1 MQKRRKKS
9 YDLSLNREEGY
20 ILVHLNGELTK
31 TDIDAALEDILTIRR
46 QEKINNIL
54 CNQRRLQIPPQ
65 IMTIF
70 DTACRFAGE
79 PFHGMKLAIVRERM
93 PENTH
98 FFETVATNRAR
109 AVKVFNNDEEAKKWL
124 AL

>member
-1 MQKRRKKS
+1 MS
-9 YDLSLNREEGY
+9 YDISVNREEGY
-20 ILVHLNGELTK
+20 ILINLYEELTK
-31 TDIDAALEDILTIRR
+31 ADIDAALEQILIIRR
-46 QEKINNIL
+46 QEKVNKIL
-54 CNQRRLQIPPQ
+54 CNQRRLNVPPS

-79 PFHGMKLAIVRERM
+79 PFIGMKLAIVRESM
-93 PENTH
+93 PEGMH

-109 AVKVFNNDEEAKKWL
+109 DVKVFNNDEEAKKWL